1 MRVGDLVRFREVLS
15 HGVGIHQPTVYTNW
29 KIGLLVEYKPW
40 TKVAQI
46 LYNGK
51 CQALS
56 EILAYWYPSHQAFLS
71 MKDAPYR
78 EENFAIRKEI
88 IEKLITLCTTIMDC
102 ASWIHDH
109 CDRSKNKKKTN
120 SDIAL

>member
-51 CQALS
+51 EYRIRANDVQIHKQA
-56 EILAYWYPSHQAFLS
+56 
-71 MKDAPYR
+71 KR
-78 EENFAIRKEI
+78 
-88 IEKLITLCTTIMDC
+88 T
-102 ASWIHDH
+102 
-109 CDRSKNKKKTN
+109 
-120 SDIAL
+120 

>member
-1 MRVGDLVRFREVLS
+1 LS

-51 CQALS
+51 EYRIRANDVQIHKQAKR
-56 EILAYWYPSHQAFLS
+56 A
-71 MKDAPYR
+71 
-78 EENFAIRKEI
+78 
-88 IEKLITLCTTIMDC
+88 
-102 ASWIHDH
+102 
-109 CDRSKNKKKTN
+109 
-120 SDIAL
+120 